1 MVMGANAQNLVQNPG
16 FENLPKWD
24 SLWFLDGSPSLA
36 GAEATQITADAHE
49 GTTCIQLSNIFN
61 TNWTYFQT
69 DTFEAPLRFRASKS
83 YEIRGWLRSVEQGK
97 KVDFTVY
104 WNGSQNSFIIYSG
117 NPDPVVKPDWFT
129 VNAIITPTANFA
141 DGYLRLGLRA
151 TKDANK
157 NGAGKLL
164 IDDFSVVR
172 IPADSDADILDFSIP
187 EQDLPPVIDDFSGT
201 IDLKVPFGT
210 DLSALVP
217 DLITLSAGASVSP
230 GVGIPQDFSV
240 PVVYTVTASDGIST
254 LDWKVTVA
262 MQPNTETA
270 ITGFAFVEQTGPAVI
285 NDPGSEIFIE
295 VAFGT
300 DLSLLVP
307 TITLSYGATVTP
319 GSGTANN
326 FIGPASYT
334 VTAED
339 GITTRDW
346 TITVSSEPPNTET
359 DITGFVL
366 DEQDSVAVID
376 PASHTVDVNVPYG
389 TNLTALVPVI
399 SISNGATVDPASGA
413 GVDFSGP
420 VTYTVTAQ
428 DGITIQAWTVS
439 VHLLPNTE
447 TDFTGFVLAGQ
458 TAPAAIDT
466 SNHTVDVIVPFG
478 TDLTALVPVIT
489 LSDGATVDPPSG
501 TVADFTNPVTYTVT
515 AQDGTTIQTWNISA
529 HLLPNTET
537 DITGFVLAG
546 QTAPAAID
554 TSNHTVDVIVP
565 FGTDLTALVP
575 VITLSDGATV
585 DPPSETATDFSGPV
599 TYTVTAQDGLTTR
612 EWIVHV
618 ILSPPSTETDITG
631 FFLEEQ
637 VSVAEI
643 DRTSHTVKVEVP
655 FGTDLTALLPSITLS
670 EGATVDPPSGTVADF
685 TNPVTY
691 TVTAQDGTTIQTWI
705 VSVHLLPNTET
716 DITEFSL
723 SEQTGPSNIDPVNH
737 TVAIEVSK
745 ETDIRALTPSISISQ
760 GATINPASG
769 VTLDFTDVVD
779 YIVTAEDRTAS
790 QSWMVRVSLDPAL
803 GLRDGGTETNQV
815 FPNPSTEFIHL
826 DLKEKADIILLD
838 MTGNPC
844 LRLDNIEGGIT
855 INISLFKRGIY
866 LLRITQPDG
875 TLQISKLIIQ

>member
-1 MVMGANAQNLVQNPG
+1 
-16 FENLPKWD
+16 
-24 SLWFLDGSPSLA
+24 
-36 GAEATQITADAHE
+36 
-49 GTTCIQLSNIFN
+49 
-61 TNWTYFQT
+61 
-69 DTFEAPLRFRASKS
+69 
-83 YEIRGWLRSVEQGK
+83 
-97 KVDFTVY
+97 
-104 WNGSQNSFIIYSG
+104 
-117 NPDPVVKPDWFT
+117 
-129 VNAIITPTANFA
+129 
-141 DGYLRLGLRA
+141 
-151 TKDANK
+151 
-157 NGAGKLL
+157 
-164 IDDFSVVR
+164 
-172 IPADSDADILDFSIP
+172 
-187 EQDLPPVIDDFSGT
+187 
-201 IDLKVPFGT
+201 
-210 DLSALVP
+210 
-217 DLITLSAGASVSP
+217 
-230 GVGIPQDFSV
+230 
-240 PVVYTVTASDGIST
+240 
-254 LDWKVTVA
+254 
-262 MQPNTETA
+262 
-270 ITGFAFVEQTGPAVI
+270 
-285 NDPGSEIFIE
+285 
-295 VAFGT
+295 
-300 DLSLLVP
+300 
-307 TITLSYGATVTP
+307 
-319 GSGTANN
+319 
-326 FIGPASYT
+326 
-334 VTAED
+334 
-339 GITTRDW
+339 
-346 TITVSSEPPNTET
+346 
-359 DITGFVL
+359 
-366 DEQDSVAVID
+366 
-376 PASHTVDVNVPYG
+376 
-389 TNLTALVPVI
+389 
-399 SISNGATVDPASGA
+399 
-413 GVDFSGP
+413 
-420 VTYTVTAQ
+420 
-428 DGITIQAWTVS
+428 
-439 VHLLPNTE
+439 
-447 TDFTGFVLAGQ
+447 
-458 TAPAAIDT
+458 
-466 SNHTVDVIVPFG
+466 
-478 TDLTALVPVIT
+478 
-489 LSDGATVDPPSG
+489 
-501 TVADFTNPVTYTVT
+501 
-515 AQDGTTIQTWNISA
+515 
-529 HLLPNTET
+529 
-537 DITGFVLAG
+537 
-546 QTAPAAID
+546 
-554 TSNHTVDVIVP
+554 VDVIVP

>member
-1 MVMGANAQNLVQNPG
+1 MRRFVILALECMVMGANAQNLVQNPG

-428 DGITIQAWTVS
+428 DGITNQAWTVS

-447 TDFTGFVLAGQ
+447 TDF
-458 TAPAAIDT
+458 
-466 SNHTVDVIVPFG
+466 
-478 TDLTALVPVIT
+478 
-489 LSDGATVDPPSG
+489 
-501 TVADFTNPVTYTVT
+501 
-515 AQDGTTIQTWNISA
+515 
-529 HLLPNTET
+529 
-537 DITGFVLAG
+537 TGFVLAG

>member
-489 LSDGATVDPPSG
+489 LSDGATVDPPS
-501 TVADFTNPVTYTVT
+501 
-515 AQDGTTIQTWNISA
+515 
-529 HLLPNTET
+529 
-537 DITGFVLAG
+537 
-546 QTAPAAID
+546 
-554 TSNHTVDVIVP
+554 
-565 FGTDLTALVP
+565 
-575 VITLSDGATV
+575 
-585 DPPSETATDFSGPV
+585 ETATDFSGPV